1 MATNSLNTK
10 GGHVMFSQESN
21 KNHSAD
27 IKLDLNLSEDK
38 VEALMLE
45 RSNPKNKI
53 NAELVASEEVRVP
66 EAYNR
71 FKDLEEKEAFREKL
85 VRELST
91 SFEKIYGVEK
101 AKEFKKEFLKL
112 AKSLEDNG
120 AVIFGNMIDTE
131 AFQKLIDSYTPKL
144 KNDGS
149 KSWIH
154 SFINLGNHPDFIQ
167 NQEFNSAFVH
177 PLMLALISYGAGGAI
192 RMVDARGKDAE
203 PLAVQAQDNML
214 HIDNT
219 PFRREYKIIVT
230 WERGK
235 PSGPKGQNFVFIP
248 GTHKGVRNC
257 FKAED
262 GSAWSTEDGSIFT
275 STDAVDKIFTAQ
287 EKLYGKSPIVVEATH
302 PDMPLT
308 TVFEAGALI
317 HHRYRTKE
325 KNIPRSCT
333 IFAFHRAKDNPGKLL
348 DQSYLQQSE
357 IKNGLLNL
365 VLGAEG
371 NTDDNFI
378 SAVVANTEVI
388 ANKIEALSRPD
399 ANSANQNPTRVVPF
413 NERLLSEKE
422 LEVWKKTVT
431 AAPTV
436 SEIKQKEAY
445 FHLGDTQSHELTTT
459 MMMYDKHGPLDV
471 ILYGDGREE
480 IRKWARNRIREMPQ
494 IRLEN
499 RLEIFER
506 SKLTQQPS
514 PSQLMTPQALH
525 QTSLELIAY
534 MDSNKDKLS
543 KNGFLDK
550 GEKITS
556 EIAFRS
562 IRQVIADLG
571 EAVLRCASPQT
582 FLSTSLFILWAC
594 DELTRFSVGNDK
606 LIAEEPFKAWTQKLL
621 SNYFSTYVLVEKQ
634 IEFKKQLSADSTL
647 TQQAHGFTVWKQ
659 DSAAGYKNDKEIEKD
674 GNNIKVHKKIGG

>member
-1 MATNSLNTK
+1 
-10 GGHVMFSQESN
+10 MFRN
-21 KNHSAD
+21 KHKSEKNNKRSSD
-27 IKLDLNLSEDK
+27 IKLDLDLPVDEIDK
-38 VEALMLE
+38 LILE
-45 RSNPKNKI
+45 RANPNNKI
-53 NAELVASEEVRVP
+53 NAELVAPEEVRVP

-71 FKDLEEKEAFREKL
+71 FRDLEEKKLYREKL
-85 VRELST
+85 IHALSINFKKT
-91 SFEKIYGVEK
+91 YGKVK
-101 AKEFKKEFLKL
+101 AKEYIKAFLEL
-112 AKSLEDNG
+112 AKNLEDNG
-120 AVIFGNMIDTE
+120 AIIFGNMIDTE
-131 AFQKLIDSYTPKL
+131 SFQKLIDSYTPKL
-144 KNDGS
+144 TDDGS

-154 SFINLGNHPDFIQ
+154 SFINLGKHPDFIQ
-167 NQEFNSAFVH
+167 NQEFNSAFIH

-275 STDAVDKIFTAQ
+275 STDAVDNIFAAQ
-287 EKLYGKSPIVVEATH
+287 KKLYGKSPVVVEATH

-333 IFAFHRAKDNPGKLL
+333 IFAFHRAKDNPGKLFDLSYL
-348 DQSYLQQSE
+348 DQSKN
-357 IKNGLLNL
+357 KNGLLGL

-378 SAVVANTEVI
+378 TAVIENAEML
-388 ANKIEALSRPD
+388 ANKIDEFNRPD
-399 ANSANQNPTRVVPF
+399 ARYANQNPTRIVQF
-413 NERLLSEKE
+413 SERLLGEKE
-422 LEVWKKTVT
+422 LEVWKNTVIG
-431 AAPTV
+431 APTV

-445 FHLGDTQSHELTTT
+445 FHVGDMQSHELATT

-494 IRLEN
+494 MRLES
-499 RLEIFER
+499 RLKIFEQ
-506 SKLTQQPS
+506 SSLMQKPDVT
-514 PSQLMTPQALH
+514 QLMTPESLH
-525 QTSLELIAY
+525 KTTLELIHF
-534 MDSNKDKLS
+534 MDRNKEELS

-550 GEKITS
+550 GEKIS
-556 EIAFRS
+556 AEIAFRS
-562 IRQVIADLG
+562 LRQVIADLG
-571 EAVLRCASPQT
+571 EAILRCSSPQT
-582 FLSTSLFILWAC
+582 FLSTSLFILLAC
-594 DELTRFSVGNDK
+594 DELTRFIVGNDK
-606 LIAEEPFKAWTQKLL
+606 LIIDNPFKAWTQQLL
-621 SNYFSTYVLVEKQ
+621 SNYFSTYILVEKQ
-634 IEFKKQLSADSTL
+634 IELKKQLQGELT
-647 TQQAHGFTVWKQ
+647 TQQNLPFSLWEKIPKAEYQSKKKTELSESNNKVDKKSG
-659 DSAAGYKNDKEIEKD
+659 GY
-674 GNNIKVHKKIGG
+674 